1 MDSSAEMFERAL
13 RVIPGG
19 VNSPVRACG
28 SVGGKP
34 VFFREG
40 HGSRLVDIEGRE
52 YVDVMG
58 SWGPLILGHAH
69 PDVVSAVCDAARSG
83 TSFGACTAA
92 EVELAELI
100 VSRFSSVEKVRLVSS
115 GTEAA
120 MSALRLARG
129 VTGRD
134 AVVKFAGC

>member
-1 MDSSAEMFERAL
+1 MDSSVDMFERAQ

-40 HGSRLVDIEGRE
+40 RGSRLVDVDGRE

-58 SWGPLILGHAH
+58 SWGPLILGHAP
-69 PDVVSAVCDAARSG
+69 PDPPG
-83 TSFGACTAA
+83 TCRKQLLHAF
-92 EVELAELI
+92 
-100 VSRFSSVEKVRLVSS
+100 
-115 GTEAA
+115 
-120 MSALRLARG
+120 
-129 VTGRD
+129 VT
-134 AVVKFAGC
+134 F